1 MGEGHVIAQYF
12 YIHLLPIIPRGFFS
26 LSVLKGKT
34 HIGLGSGDNVENDF
48 FIGGD
53 NLAVRLGRYP
63 FSDNPLGNTPI
74 RFHFIS
80 FVASSEEDA
89 HHRHSDG

>member
-12 YIHLLPIIPRGFFS
+12 YIHLLLITPRGFFS
-26 LSVLKGKT
+26 FSVLKGKT

-53 NLAVRLGRYP
+53 KLAVRLGGYP
-63 FSDNPLGNTPI
+63 FSDD
-74 RFHFIS
+74 HF
-80 FVASSEEDA
+80 
-89 HHRHSDG
+89 G